1 MPDMTPPNAPVKDRS
16 ADVWI
21 LPSEVLPK
29 PPHMPDTPTEPR
41 DPRRDPR
48 PGDVL
53 ASRVCHRR
61 VLGVKPTRDGVVV
74 SYAGLGSFPRGYT
87 IRYSLSEWRR
97 WARNA
102 VVVYYTPDKGPDQG

>member
-53 ASRVCHRR
+53 ATRIRHRR
-61 VLGVKPTRDGVVV
+61 VLSVGRDRNGVVV
-74 SYAGLGSFPRGYT
+74 RFASPGTFPPGYAIPYT
-87 IRYSLSEWRR
+87 LAGWRR

-102 VVVYYTPDKGPDQG
+102 VVVYYAPDKGPDQG